1 MVEVSRADDNLKFLS
16 KRKWQPDDEHPDVDA
31 LHEATRLASALERC
45 AALDEL
51 ASKPPDF
58 QGWMAESV
66 KHSASVRDAL
76 AGLKQGDGDTA
87 SADKAYK
94 ELTTSCNACHEVY
107 RND

>member
-1 MVEVSRADDNLKFLS
+1 
-16 KRKWQPDDEHPDVDA
+16 
-31 LHEATRLASALERC
+31 
-45 AALDEL
+45 
-51 ASKPPDF
+51 
-58 QGWMAESV
+58 MAESV